1 MVNEWNVKIRIDR
14 LFVVISKK
22 KEFLDDLSDL
32 PSFFN
37 LFDSVW
43 CIITENSHKKRYILN
58 NNNS

>member
-14 LFVVISKK
+14 LFEKKK

-37 LFDSVW
+37 LFDSV
-43 CIITENSHKKRYILN
+43 
-58 NNNS
+58 